1 MATASTPAPSPDPL
15 HLRRRLGLQGLGFA
29 LLLLT
34 AFAAAVYWGIAGERQ
49 EDLRAETRQLAATA
63 AAQLPL
69 ISHEFSEDGNAR
81 KFSDDREVV
90 PLPQGP
96 MQRVRWFDARG
107 TLLLQQGALKLPQ
120 AGPVLATQP
129 RWQRW
134 RGGISLWQPVYTRP
148 RVGAGD
154 QPQLA
159 GFVQVGRSTLPAEQE
174 LARLRR
180 GLLLGGIA
188 AVIVA
193 LVVGRRMLRTT
204 LLPLQRQ
211 VEALE
216 RFTADASHE
225 LRHPLTLLR
234 TWVAADGAPPSPLL
248 QRIDGLAAQMAQLLN
263 DLLFLARQDQ
273 GVSEGPLPL
282 GGWRPFD
289 LLELLDDLI
298 SSCTPAARAADVHLR
313 LAAPAGVEAVPLRGH
328 PEHLQRLFTN
338 LLLNAL
344 RVSPAGAAVTLRLA
358 LQPGRM
364 RVEVIDEGPG
374 IAPEHR
380 QAVFERFWRAI
391 PEGTG
396 GAPRDGSG
404 QSGLGLPIARA
415 IARRH
420 GGDVTVAAAEPG
432 RCVLAVDL
440 PLP

>member
-1 MATASTPAPSPDPL
+1 MAIASIPAPSPDPL
-15 HLRRRLGLQGLGFA
+15 RLRRRLGLQGLGFA

-49 EDLRAETRQLAATA
+49 ENLRTETRQLAATA

-81 KFSDDREVV
+81 KFSNDHEVV
-90 PLPQGP
+90 ALPLGQS
-96 MQRVRWFDARG
+96 QRVRWLDARG
-107 TLLLQQGALKLPQ
+107 RLLMQQGELTLPP
-120 AGPVLATQP
+120 ATPTTQP
-129 RWQRW
+129 GWQRW
-134 RGGISLWQPVYTRP
+134 SGGISLWQPVFTRP
-148 RVGAGD
+148 RRGEGD
-154 QPQLA
+154 RPRLA
-159 GFVQVGRSTLPAEQE
+159 GFVQVGLSTQPAEQE

-180 GLLLGGIA
+180 GMLLGGIA
-188 AVIVA
+188 AVMVA

-204 LLPLQRQ
+204 FLPLQRQ
-211 VEALE
+211 VRALE

-234 TWVAADGAPPSPLL
+234 TWVATDPLAPSPLL
-248 QRIDGLAAQMAQLLN
+248 QRIDGLAVQMAQLLN

-273 GVSEGPLPL
+273 GVSEGALPL

-298 SSCTPAARAADVHLR
+298 ASCTHQAQTAGVR
-313 LAAPAGVEAVPLRGH
+313 LALEVPDGLGAVPLRGQ

-344 RVSPAGAAVTLRLA
+344 RFSPPGGTVTLRLA
-358 LQPGRM
+358 LSPGRV
-364 RVEVIDEGPG
+364 RVEVIDQGPG

-380 QAVFERFWRAI
+380 QAVFERFWRAV
-391 PEGTG
+391 PGPTG
-396 GAPRDGSG
+396 DTPNDGSG
-404 QSGLGLPIARA
+404 HSGLGLPIARA

-420 GGDVTVAAAEPG
+420 GGELGLSAANPG
-432 RCVLAVDL
+432 QCVLAVDL
-440 PLP
+440 PRG